1 MIAIRSGV
9 CPHMNRHYK
18 PADKKNNIP
27 ESYKCE
33 DCGVNIKIPSET
45 ISEFMERCKKDESK

>member
-18 PADKKNNIP
+18 PADKKNNTP

-33 DCGVNIKIPSET
+33 DCGVNIMIPSET
-45 ISEFMERCKKDESK
+45 ISEFIERCKEDESK